1 MMKMGQKPAQLTD
14 GGTCTMSQES
24 TPWVLHREHLVPIYD
39 TFLEDYEAAGLV
51 RFTEENG
58 SMVSQQNKKITKGDA
73 ASVETP
79 LGIANFHV
87 HPFSCYV
94 NENVV
99 WGWPSGEDLRQVII
113 FALGGNLVHI
123 VFTVEGVYV
132 MEVNP
137 CFLVFLRKLSSKDRA
152 YMIAWIELMG
162 KATHEL
168 RGVEANRK
176 RRIRPSDWIKFVNGL
191 RIGQTGTD
199 QCGVIKCNKVT
210 VFSENELCYQ
220 ALKDYINEYYE
231 GEAELNHVDKKG
243 VYKYSE
249 KVTGDEFEES
259 LHTIKKG
266 SFQCGKKLMNRKNG
280 TKLRWETGAIFNVR
294 LIKHN
299 EYKEKQTV
307 QQRFKWINDTYKE
320 GKRLSNDKT
329 KTALPL
335 LTPPSAMPIVYFPT
349 MSKSCTMKNISKHNS
364 Q

>member
-1 MMKMGQKPAQLTD
+1 MTKRESD
-14 GGTCTMSQES
+14 GGTCIMSLQT
-24 TPWVLHREHLVPIYD
+24 TPWVLHRKHLVPIYD
-39 TFLEDYEAAGLV
+39 TFFADYEAAGLV
-51 RFTEENG
+51 RFTEEG
-58 SMVSQQNKKITKGDA
+58 GTMVSQQNKKITIGDA

-94 NENVV
+94 NENVI

-123 VFTVEGVYV
+123 VFSVEGVYV

-152 YMIAWIELMG
+152 CMIAWVELMG

-168 RGVEANRK
+168 RGVQANSK
-176 RRIRPSDWIKFVNGL
+176 SRIRPSDWISFANGL
-191 RIGQTGTD
+191 RIGQTKTD

-210 VFSENELCYQ
+210 VFTKNELCHQ
-220 ALKDYINEYYE
+220 ALNDYINEYYD
-231 GEAELNHVDKKG
+231 GEAELNHVGKKG

-249 KVTGDEFEES
+249 KVTGDEFEKS
-259 LHTIKKG
+259 LHTIKRG
-266 SFQCGKKLMNRKNG
+266 TFECGEKLMNRKNG
-280 TKLRWETGAIFNVR
+280 NKLRWETGAIFNVK
-294 LIKHN
+294 LIKHK

-307 QQRFKWINDTYKE
+307 QQRFKWINDTYKL
-320 GKRLSNDKT
+320 GKSRSKDKT
-329 KTALPL
+329 TPPF